1 MSLLTM
7 LSGKMRTSHFS
18 DVTVG
23 RNIKLL
29 EKEGMLGTQMHSVT
43 QQGKNGWSY
52 KNVKA
57 NTFGLEQV
65 YRTITEMNL
74 LSPRLLPAAVAH
86 FNSTE
91 AHRRIYLP
99 F

>member
-43 QQGKNGWSY
+43 QQGKNG
-52 KNVKA
+52 
-57 NTFGLEQV
+57 
-65 YRTITEMNL
+65 
-74 LSPRLLPAAVAH
+74 
-86 FNSTE
+86 
-91 AHRRIYLP
+91 
-99 F
+99 